1 MSRRNVVEQ
10 IAVRIAGE
18 IIVADRPGE
27 AIKKWREIFRIS
39 QTQLASKLNTSPSV
53 ISDYESGRRKFPGAR
68 FIRKLVY
75 ALIEID
81 MERGGLVV
89 DAIARQITDNLLWLA
104 VLDMK
109 DFSKPVDLHKFSEML
124 SGEIVV
130 EGSPHTLIYGYTVV
144 DSIRLVLDVPAHEY
158 FKLYGSTSQRAAI
171 FTNVST
177 GRSPLVAIKSMMAI
191 TPLKPSAV
199 VLHGIKNVD
208 VLAIEIAKRERLP
221 LLTTVL
227 PLKDVLN
234 RLQSDARYA
243 YP

>member
-1 MSRRNVVEQ
+1 MVEQ

-18 IIVADRPGE
+18 IIVSDKPGE
-27 AIKKWREIFRIS
+27 AIKKWREIFGIS
-39 QTQLASKLNTSPSV
+39 QTRLASKLNTSPSV

-81 MERGGLVV
+81 LERGGLVV
-89 DAIARQITDNLLWLA
+89 DTIARQITDSLLWLA

-109 DFSKPVDLHKFSEML
+109 DFPKPIDLHKFTEEI
-124 SGEIVV
+124 SGEIIV
-130 EGSPHTLIYGYTVV
+130 EGSPHTLIYGYTIV

-208 VLAIEIAKRERLP
+208 ALAVEIAKREKLP
-221 LLTTVL
+221 LIITVL
-227 PLKDVLN
+227 PMKDLLS
-234 RLQSDARYA
+234 RLQSTSRYV